1 MLVWYISN
9 ADRYFSGSEGITPLI
24 WAANRGCLDITKQL
38 IAAGSVID
46 HQDNDG
52 ESALYSA
59 AKENRVKVVEYLLS
73 QGADYRQRT
82 TCARKPSDFAVV
94 TDCLL
99 RIQENKTAKTAGGE
113 GEKVALETE
122 KENEAAAGRGGAEK
136 KKGVDGE
143 YGREKVRHA
152 KGEKAKAKGKE
163 KEKEKERIPAQL
175 IAEDES
181 EEVGDS
187 EEGTKTKVDEE
198 VGEEERVEV
207 VKQPK
212 KVKRKN
218 KNKKTVVAAAE
229 GEGQA
234 DASEETGTIDEV

>member
-143 YGREKVRHA
+143 HGREKVRHA
-152 KGEKAKAKGKE
+152 KGEKAKGKE

-187 EEGTKTKVDEE
+187 VEGTKVDEE